1 MADTTIRVRW
11 GDGEKLATD
20 DYAGPQVT
28 FQIEPSGVLQVWQK
42 PQMLWAAYAPG
53 VWVKV
58 VSP

>member
-1 MADTTIRVRW
+1 MADTKIQVQW
-11 GDGEKLATD
+11 GAGESLITD
-20 DYAGPQVT
+20 DYDGPHVS